1 METHSYYIALYF
13 LHIDDGFKICVQKPQ
28 KYLNSQ
34 NYLFHILFLSK
45 GMNFQNSFLM

>member
-28 KYLNSQ
+28 KYLNGQ

-45 GMNFQNSFLM
+45 GMNSKIAF